1 MNEQPSPYAILIDCL
16 QQDGLLTEAKELDGL
31 LRHVAWT
38 TGSEFMGEFGAR
50 MKKVKAKQWGRMSDK
65 AKQAFRIASEPI
77 LKVWPHI
84 GL

>member
-16 QQDGLLTEAKELDGL
+16 QQDGLRTEAKELDFL

-50 MKKVKAKQWGRMSDK
+50 MKKVKAEQWGRMSSGS
-65 AKQAFRIASEPI
+65 KQSFRIAAETI
-77 LKVWPHI
+77 LKVWPDI